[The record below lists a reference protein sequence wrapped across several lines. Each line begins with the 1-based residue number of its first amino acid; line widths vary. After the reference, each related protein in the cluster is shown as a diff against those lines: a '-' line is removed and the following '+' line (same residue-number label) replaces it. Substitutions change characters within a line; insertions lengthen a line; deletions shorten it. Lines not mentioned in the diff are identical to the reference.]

1 MPFSFIVERRY
12 ATPVR
17 IGRET
22 SKVDLPCPQ
31 ITNRLNFVIVLTVAC
46 RELVTVQ
53 KASPPMS
60 NSERSKAHGT
70 NETARKRDW
79 TFVKEEN
86 FWICILL
93 PVLVG
98 MLLLLD

>member
-1 MPFSFIVERRY
+1 
-12 ATPVR
+12 
-17 IGRET
+17 
-22 SKVDLPCPQ
+22 
-31 ITNRLNFVIVLTVAC
+31 
-46 RELVTVQ
+46 
-53 KASPPMS
+53 MS

-98 MLLLLD
+98 MLVLLD